1 MDEEDQVQKQQEEE
15 VRADMENKAA
25 EEKAKRKRLQKL
37 DMIKDMNMD
46 LKVMSLINK
55 CMNQQ

>member
-1 MDEEDQVQKQQEEE
+1 
-15 VRADMENKAA
+15 MENKAA